1 MKNNYTSPSITVV
14 ELDNTDILT
23 DSPGTASSVIRGE
36 NGGWDLD

>member
-23 DSPGTASSVIRGE
+23 ASPGTESPILPGG
-36 NGGWDLD
+36 NGSWDW

>member
-23 DSPGTASSVIRGE
+23 TSPGTESSVIPGG
-36 NGGWDLD
+36 NGGWDWD